1 MYEITT
7 IRKAY
12 YDDLA
17 CTRTHVVNEHMSYVL
32 EDLMDGEE
40 HTLAEMYRGERSDI
54 PLYLALHWLIRDGVV
69 MGIDPYSTESP
80 RDHRLMAYRM
90 A

>member
-1 MYEITT
+1 MTT

-12 YDDLA
+12 DDDLEWTPA
-17 CTRTHVVNEHMSYVL
+17 ETTAEHMSYVL

-40 HTLAEMYRGERSDI
+40 HTLAEMYRGERYDI
-54 PLYLALHWLIRDGVV
+54 PLYIALHKLIRDGVV